1 MDVLSKAIDTLKFK
15 IPRQILE
22 AVFIK
27 RDGNWRQSQYNVDE
41 NIMAAV
47 IRPRV
52 LVDCN
57 LVGGAEV
64 FIPLAGVEQERVND
78 YTSVYHIPK
87 SKTQGRSIL
96 SVSNITFTDPTRL
109 SSMGI
114 GALNGNTAMLRA
126 ANTMVDAMGN
136 IPVTSTARVQLI
148 AENVVMVQ
156 DTIVLPA
163 NIYLRCTI
171 ANDEN
176 MSHIQPRSYL
186 VISKLVEYAVK
197 AHIYNELVIEMGM
210 TRLYGGQDL
219 NVFKDIVDGYADS
232 NELYETHLREVVT
245 KVQFMNDSTT
255 YTRFLKS
262 IIGGGR

>member
-1 MDVLSKAIDTLKFK
+1 MNVIAKSIEDCKFK

-27 RDGNWRQSQYNVDE
+27 RDHNWRQSQYNIDE
-41 NIMAAV
+41 NIMATV
-47 IRPRV
+47 VRPRI

-64 FIPLAGVEQERVND
+64 FIPLEGIPNERIND

-96 SVSNITFTDPTRL
+96 SVSNITFTDPTRM
-109 SSMGI
+109 SSIGI
-114 GALNGNTAMLRA
+114 GAVQGNTAMMRA
-126 ANTMVDAMGN
+126 GNAVVDAMGN

-186 VISKLVEYAVK
+186 AVSKLVEFAVK
-197 AHIYNELVIEMGM
+197 AHIYNEMVIQMGQ
-210 TRLYGGQDL
+210 TQIFGGQDL
-219 NVFKDIVDGYADS
+219 GVFKEIVDSYSDA
-232 NELYETHLREVVT
+232 NELYETHLKEVIT
-245 KVQFMNDSTT
+245 KVQFMNDNTT
-255 YTRFLKS
+255 YTRFLKM
-262 IIGGGR
+262 IIGGNR

>member
-1 MDVLSKAIDTLKFK
+1 MNVISKAIEDCKFK
-15 IPRQILE
+15 IPRKILE
-22 AVFIK
+22 AVFVM
-27 RDGNWRQSQYNVDE
+27 RDGAWRQSQYNVDE
-41 NIMAAV
+41 NIMATV
-47 IRPRV
+47 VRPRV

-57 LVGGAEV
+57 LTGGAEV
-64 FIPLAGVEQERVND
+64 FIPLEGLQKERVND

-96 SVSNITFTDPTRL
+96 SVSIITFTDPTRM
-109 SSMGI
+109 SSIGI
-114 GALNGNTAMLRA
+114 GAVQGNTTMMRA
-126 ANTMVDAMGN
+126 GNAMVDAMGN

-163 NIYLRCTI
+163 NIFLRCTI

-186 VISKLVEYAVK
+186 AVSKLVEYAVK
-197 AHIYNELVIEMGM
+197 AHIYNELVINMGQTM
-210 TRLYGGQDL
+210 LVGGQDL
-219 NVFKDIVDGYADS
+219 GVFKEIVDSYSDA
-232 NELYETHLREVVT
+232 NELYETHLREVIQ
-245 KVQFMNDSTT
+245 KVQFMNDATT

-262 IIGGGR
+262 IIGGMR

>member
-1 MDVLSKAIDTLKFK
+1 MNVISKAIDTLKFK

-22 AVFIK
+22 ATFIK

-57 LVGGAEV
+57 LVGGAEI
-64 FIPLAGVEQERVND
+64 FIPLNGIEKERVND
-78 YTSVYHIPK
+78 YTSVYRIPK

-96 SVSNITFTDPTRL
+96 SVSNITFSDPTMM
-109 SSMGI
+109 SSIGI
-114 GALNGNTAMLRA
+114 GALNGNTAMMRA
-126 ANTMVDAMGN
+126 ASGMVDAMGS
-136 IPVTSTARVQLI
+136 IPVTSTAKVQLI

-156 DTIVLPA
+156 DTIILPA

-176 MSHIQPRSYL
+176 MTHIQPRSYL
-186 VISKLVEYAVK
+186 VIYKLVEYAVK
-197 AHIYNELVIEMGM
+197 AYIYNELIIDMGM

-219 NVFKDIVDGYADS
+219 SVFKDIVESYSDA
-232 NELYETHLREVVT
+232 NELYETHLREVVG
-245 KVQFMNDSTT
+245 KVQFMNDATT

-262 IIGGGR
+262 VIGGHR

>member
-1 MDVLSKAIDTLKFK
+1 MNVISKSVEDLKFK

-41 NIMAAV
+41 NIMATV
-47 IRPRV
+47 VRPRV
-52 LVDCN
+52 LIDCN
-57 LVGGAEV
+57 LTGGAEV
-64 FIPLAGVEQERVND
+64 FIPLEGIHKERVND

-96 SVSNITFTDPTRL
+96 SVSNITFTDPTRM

-114 GALNGNTAMLRA
+114 GAVQGN
-126 ANTMVDAMGN
+126 NTMMRAGNAMIDAMGN
-136 IPVTSTARVQLI
+136 IPVTSTAKVQLI
-148 AENVVMVQ
+148 AENVIMVQ

-163 NIYLRCTI
+163 NIYLRCMI

-186 VISKLVEYAVK
+186 AISKLVEYAVK
-197 AHIYNELVIEMGM
+197 AHIYNEMVIQIGQAQ
-210 TRLYGGQDL
+210 LFGGQDL
-219 NVFKDIVDGYADS
+219 GVFKDIVDSYSDA
-232 NELYETHLREVVT
+232 NELYETHLKEVVT
-245 KVQFMNDSTT
+245 KVQFMNDHTT
-255 YTRFLKS
+255 YERYIKMMV
-262 IIGGGR
+262 GGMR